1 MENFTN
7 QGFETVQKPV
17 HVDMLTYSGSA
28 FGSTPDGDQ
37 VFINAR
43 IVEALNLSEGMVL
56 LGHLL
61 PNFPDKRDQIQWR
74 AMRMQKPTDR
84 EPIVE
89 DDEPFVEAEETPGQK
104 ILARIRSI
112 EEGYFT
118 TLDLVRELKLDT
130 KTVNNNCMSLHNRGL
145 IARADV
151 HAAPNQ
157 KRASFVLWA
166 PDAKSFAS

>member
-43 IVEALNLSEGMVL
+43 IVDAMGLSEGMVL

-74 AMRMQKPTDR
+74 AMRMEKPR
-84 EPIVE
+84 PRAE

-104 ILARIRSI
+104 ILARIKEGSQ
-112 EEGYFT
+112 GYFT
-118 TLDLVRELKLDT
+118 TVDLVEDLGLDT

-157 KRASFVLWA
+157 KRASYVLWA
-166 PDAKSFAS
+166 LDAKSFAS

>member
-43 IVEALNLSEGMVL
+43 IVDAMGLSEGMVL
-56 LGHLL
+56 TGYLL

-74 AMRMQKPTDR
+74 AMRMEKSGPR
-84 EPIVE
+84 AE
-89 DDEPFVEAEETPGQK
+89 DDEPLVEAEETPAQK
-104 ILARIRSI
+104 ILSRIKEGSQ
-112 EEGYFT
+112 GYFT
-118 TLDLVRELKLDT
+118 TVDLVEDLGLDT

-157 KRASFVLWA
+157 KRASYVLWA
-166 PDAKSFAS
+166 LDAKSFAS

>member
-7 QGFETVQKPV
+7 QGFETIQKPV

-43 IVEALNLSEGMVL
+43 IVDAMGLSEGMVL
-56 LGHLL
+56 TGYLL

-74 AMRMQKPTDR
+74 AMRMEKP
-84 EPIVE
+84 EPRAE
-89 DDEPFVEAEETPGQK
+89 DDEPLVEIEETPGQK
-104 ILARIRSI
+104 ILARIKEGSQ
-112 EEGYFT
+112 GYFT
-118 TLDLVRELKLDT
+118 TVDLVEDLGLDT

-157 KRASFVLWA
+157 KRASYVLWA
-166 PDAKSFAS
+166 LDAKSFAS